1 MGNQDRVIYLLEDA
15 EALITEGKQYLNAL
29 KPYKALH
36 AFECASMQLKTAIHL
51 TRQNAGGE
59 KSTIIDVTV
68 GGEDNG

>member
-36 AFECASMQLKTAIHL
+36 AFECAEMQIKTAIHL
-51 TRQNAGGE
+51 TRQNAGEE
-59 KSTIIDVTV
+59 KGQHVDVTI
-68 GGEDNG
+68 GDDNG